1 MLKLTYTD
9 MGLHLERLAQSPE
22 ELVARRAILALRM
35 NQSLHL
41 EPSRAA
47 FLLPADLPEL
57 PMLVATV
64 RREKGDAIA
73 LCPVCDDYIEVS
85 LRGMWIAPEVDA
97 HEGTFIA
104 TMSDRLEFLL
114 HKLWQVSQTQVSFLL

>member
-9 MGLHLERLAQSPE
+9 LGLHLERLAQSPE

-35 NQSLHL
+35 NQNLHF

-57 PMLVATV
+57 PILEATI

-73 LCPVCDDYIEVS
+73 LFPVCEDSVEVS

-97 HEGTFIA
+97 HEGIFIA
-104 TMSDRLEFLL
+104 VMSDRLEFLL

>member
-9 MGLHLERLAQSPE
+9 MGLYLERLAQSPE

-35 NQSLHL
+35 SQNLHL

-57 PMLVATV
+57 PILEAAI
-64 RREKGDAIA
+64 RREGKAIA
-73 LCPVCDDYIEVS
+73 LCSVCDDYVEVS

-97 HEGTFIA
+97 HEGIFVA
-104 TMSDRLEFLL
+104 VMSDRLEFLL

>member
-35 NQSLHL
+35 SQNLHL

-57 PMLVATV
+57 STLEAAI
-64 RREKGDAIA
+64 RREGNAIA
-73 LCPVCDDYIEVS
+73 LCSVCDDYVEVS

-97 HEGTFIA
+97 HEGVFVA
-104 TMSDRLEFLL
+104 VMSDRLEFLL